1 MSNLPRAFGTD
12 RAERGP
18 AEEVLLIC
26 ASPKAW
32 RARQPKTLTTAE
44 YPGTAVEWEG
54 RLFEVVRAEPLADG
68 GVRYGLAPWPEAHA
82 IRRLERY
89 DEGSEQ
95 ARASEHGSRRDSVRR
110 RRLSILLAPLFGL
123 LPGDRQKRME
133 SEFGAPALG
142 MTISSAFPLL
152 VVGFLGLF
160 AHFAG
165 TLGAERLFP
174 VWLAPPVGIA
184 LYLFLESSLRLA
196 SAIAGGEPMGSLPVV
211 LVFEI
216 TRPRRAQAPAP
227 LRAAAPRDDRTLHD
241 RFLVLEPV
249 LSLLPPD
256 DQRMIARRFPF
267 DPIRQGKIM
276 TAFLGAIAALNAGI
290 SLVGLI
296 ARVSPATDLLW
307 LLPSGY
313 LLFEQISRWR
323 RLARGEPAG
332 SVLAFIVRPLA
343 RPLLG

>member
-1 MSNLPRAFGTD
+1 
-12 RAERGP
+12 
-18 AEEVLLIC
+18 
-26 ASPKAW
+26 
-32 RARQPKTLTTAE
+32 
-44 YPGTAVEWEG
+44 
-54 RLFEVVRAEPLADG
+54 
-68 GVRYGLAPWPEAHA
+68 
-82 IRRLERY
+82 
-89 DEGSEQ
+89 
-95 ARASEHGSRRDSVRR
+95 
-110 RRLSILLAPLFGL
+110 
-123 LPGDRQKRME
+123 
-133 SEFGAPALG
+133 
-142 MTISSAFPLL
+142 
-152 VVGFLGLF
+152 
-160 AHFAG
+160 
-165 TLGAERLFP
+165 
-174 VWLAPPVGIA
+174 
-184 LYLFLESSLRLA
+184 
-196 SAIAGGEPMGSLPVV
+196 MGSLPVV

-276 TAFLGAIAALNAGI
+276 AAFLGAIAGLNAGI

-332 SVLAFIVRPLA
+332 SVLAFIVRALA